1 MKNTFTFDLVNKT
14 IDNMLKQDISIM
26 FTRQATY
33 LYLVKLDNFDK
44 KSLYNRIKER
54 AKIHHLN
61 FNAGVLS
68 KELSVV
74 MLCNEY
80 WNKYFSNVEITESA
94 SDCIKKIAAIMKEN
108 NLTYNKL
115 KNLIVS
121 NPAKTEKTKTITLQD
136 VKVFLQ
142 SCNDRELKDLKL
154 FIDSL
159 SVTDKEGNKIKAA

>member
-14 IDNMLKQDISIM
+14 IDNMLKQDITIM
-26 FTRQATY
+26 FIRQATY

-68 KELSVV
+68 KELSVT
-74 MLCNEY
+74 MLCNQH
-80 WNKYFSNVEITESA
+80 WNKYFNDVEVTEASA
-94 SDCIKKIAAIMKEN
+94 ACIKKIASIMKNN
-108 NLTYNKL
+108 NLTYNKM

-121 NPAKTEKTKTITLQD
+121 NTTKTERTKTITLQD
-136 VKVFLQ
+136 VKTFLQ
-142 SCNDRELKDLKL
+142 SCNDKELKNLRL

-159 SVTDKEGNKIKAA
+159 SVTDKTSKKKAA

>member
-1 MKNTFTFDLVNKT
+1 MKKDTFTFDLVNKT

-26 FTRQATY
+26 FIRQATY

-68 KELSVV
+68 KELSVT
-74 MLCNEY
+74 MLCSQH
-80 WNKYFSNVEITESA
+80 WNKYFNNVEITEASA
-94 SDCIKKIAAIMKEN
+94 VCIKKIAGIMKEN

-121 NPAKTEKTKTITLQD
+121 NSASQQKTKTITLQD
-136 VKVFLQ
+136 VKTFLQ
-142 SCNDRELKDLKL
+142 SCNDKEIKELRL

-159 SVTDKEGNKIKAA
+159 SVTDKTSKIKAA